1 MIKFSQHVIYF
12 LQDSFCINEQWFQIC
27 WAGCDC
33 DCFWMFCH
41 SGCFILSVSGSVCS
55 QCFWQFCGYEETNQK
70 FEVPWE
76 QMVDL
81 LAILLF
87 WMSVWR
93 IGCRFAICSHVAR
106 NLKKARRLSVFSM
119 FYWIWRSLFKPIQSL
134 MSFTAEREY
143 FLCGFRM
150 EELESQCVLNVF
162 DTFCESDGFSECFRY
177 FEIIVLNVLFC
188 DSGVLHLQ
196 DHCWLVSFKVCTLTG
211 FHSAV
216 SSRGAFV
223 RVLDSMC
230 SSVLVAVF

>member
-33 DCFWMFCH
+33 DCFWFVLSLRLFHSFCLR
-41 SGCFILSVSGSVCS
+41 LSVFSMFLTVLWIWRNQPKVWGTVGRNGGSSG
-55 QCFWQFCGYEETNQK
+55 N
-70 FEVPWE
+70 
-76 QMVDL
+76 
-81 LAILLF
+81 LLF

-134 MSFTAEREY
+134 MSSTAEREY

-188 DSGVLHLQ
+188 DSGALHLQ
-196 DHCWLVSFKVCTLTG
+196 DHCWLVSFKVCTLSG